1 MKSESQT
8 KITAEVLKIKF
19 LVARL
24 KSGLTQKYLSEPFRR
39 KRAKVMEE
47 FVTSETEYVSNLD
60 HVIHG
65 YLVQCESNPGLFPEK
80 LIANIFSNIR
90 AIHDLHVRFLRRM
103 KRAVR
108 QNSISVIGRLFLS
121 NQKSF
126 EIYREYCFNFDSA
139 NTQVNSLLVQ
149 QEYTSFFNCCRT
161 KDLRLVIFYRS
172 IG

>member
-1 MKSESQT
+1 
-8 KITAEVLKIKF
+8 
-19 LVARL
+19 
-24 KSGLTQKYLSEPFRR
+24 
-39 KRAKVMEE
+39 MEE

-65 YLVQCESNPGLFPEK
+65 YLVQCESNPGLFPGK
-80 LIANIFSNIR
+80 LISHIFSNIR
-90 AIHDLHVRFLRRM
+90 DIHDLHVRFLRRM

-108 QNSISVIGRLFLS
+108 QNSISAIGRLFLS

-161 KDLRLVIFYRS
+161 KDLRLVIFDLIFKVLS
-172 IG
+172 ILVTDVGDVNIDMVAP

>member
-1 MKSESQT
+1 
-8 KITAEVLKIKF
+8 
-19 LVARL
+19 
-24 KSGLTQKYLSEPFRR
+24 
-39 KRAKVMEE
+39 MEE

-65 YLVQCESNPGLFPEK
+65 YLVQCESNPGLFPDK

-108 QNSISVIGRLFLS
+108 QNSISAIGRLFLS

-161 KDLRLVIFYRS
+161 KDLRLVIKLVPVYNDSFCATYIKMRIWRQRAGSLKTRTYVICIRS
-172 IG
+172 CGR